1 MCDIEN
7 LELIKKYICNEIMS
21 FKPVI
26 TQGDY
31 LGQLNTFINNL
42 INDDFQSIICLYVRA
57 VDMKR
62 KLNEYEKVI
71 KELKNKIPDI
81 MI

>member
-1 MCDIEN
+1 MCNIEN
-7 LELIKKYICNEIMS
+7 LELIKKYICNEIMN
-21 FKPVI
+21 FKPI
-26 TQGDY
+26 NTQGDY
-31 LGQLNTFINNL
+31 LGQLESFINIL

-81 MI
+81 QI